1 MHSLRGLGQVG
12 PANRRTKK
20 LTEDG
25 SSEELSTVMIYS
37 LGITIGL
44 SVSDIDMMIAGE
56 IIDLAYQ
63 RANQNEKQSSAD
75 NIRKAT
81 QADYDNF

>member
-1 MHSLRGLGQVG
+1 
-12 PANRRTKK
+12 
-20 LTEDG
+20 
-25 SSEELSTVMIYS
+25 MIYS

-44 SVSDIDMMIAGE
+44 TVSDIDMMIAGE